1 MIWLCSLIQYE
12 KIIKMGGNKD
22 PTEVFFSAEGRGLAA
37 LGVWLQQEGLPRPQA
52 LALPGRAAAA
62 GPAEPVGDLG
72 AKRGSQ
78 GVGTQQDAGREAGAG
93 VECLYRDPRATSFS
107 FASLSDHGKTP
118 FDLLLDILA
127 LNS

>member
-52 LALPGRAAAA
+52 LALPVRAAAA

-78 GVGTQQDAGREAGAG
+78 GVGTQAGRGEGG
-93 VECLYRDPRATSFS
+93 RRRCGM
-107 FASLSDHGKTP
+107 SLSGSESHK
-118 FDLLLDILA
+118 LLLRFFKRSRKDTFRSFVRHLGP
-127 LNS
+127 